1 MDTSASFWQGE
12 RVRLRAIE
20 PSDWEAY
27 FAWDQD
33 DEQARGVS
41 NIPFPQSAEAVR
53 QWAQQEAT
61 RKPEGDAFRFVIENE
76 AGEVVGDLTTHD
88 CDARVGSFSYG
99 ITIRR
104 EYRRNGYA
112 AEAIALVLRYYF
124 QELRYQK
131 ATVSVYSFN
140 EASARLHESLGFQ
153 LEGRIRRTVFTN
165 GQHSDELVYGITAE
179 EFSGGDRR
187 WVTRSPGG
195 RENDVSTPRHPHP
208 ATLPPRAKRVITLS
222 P

>member
-1 MDTSASFWQGE
+1 MGTNTSIWQGE

-20 PSDWEAY
+20 PDDWAVY
-27 FAWDQD
+27 FAWNQD
-33 DEQARGVS
+33 DEQARSVS

-61 RKPEGDAFRFVIENE
+61 RKPEEDAFRFVIENE
-76 AGEVVGDLTTHD
+76 TGEVVGDLTTHH

-104 EYRRNGYA
+104 ERRRNGYA

-124 QELRYQK
+124 RELRYQK

-153 LEGRIRRTVFTN
+153 LEGRIRRTVFTD
-165 GQHSDELVYGITAE
+165 GQHCDELVYGITAE
-179 EFSGGDRR
+179 EFTEGSSDR
-187 WVTRSPGG
+187 VMG
-195 RENDVSTPRHPHP
+195 
-208 ATLPPRAKRVITLS
+208 
-222 P
+222 

>member
-1 MDTSASFWQGE
+1 MDTGASIWQGE

-27 FAWDQD
+27 FAWNQD

-53 QWAQQEAT
+53 QWAQQEAV

-76 AGEVVGDLTTHD
+76 TGEVVGDLTTHN
-88 CDARVGSFSYG
+88 CDARVGSLSYG

-104 EYRRNGYA
+104 EHRRCGYA
-112 AEAIALVLRYYF
+112 FEAITLVLRYYF
-124 QELRYQK
+124 RELRYQK
-131 ATVSVYSFN
+131 ATVTVYSFN

-153 LEGRIRRTVFTN
+153 LEGRIRRTVFTG
-165 GQHSDELVYGITAE
+165 GQHFDELVYGVTSE
-179 EFSGGDRR
+179 EFAARDEGHRARRGCRGHTVSG
-187 WVTRSPGG
+187 
-195 RENDVSTPRHPHP
+195 
-208 ATLPPRAKRVITLS
+208 
-222 P
+222 

>member
-1 MDTSASFWQGE
+1 MDASASIWQGE

-27 FAWDQD
+27 FAWNQD
-33 DEQARGVS
+33 DEQARSVS

-61 RKPEGDAFRFVIENE
+61 SKREGDAFRFVIENE
-76 AGEVVGDLTTHD
+76 TGEVVGDLTTHH

-104 EYRRNGYA
+104 EHRRNGYA

-124 QELRYQK
+124 RELRYQK
-131 ATVSVYSFN
+131 ATVTVFSFN
-140 EASARLHESLGFQ
+140 EVSARLHEKLGFQ
-153 LEGRIRRTVFTN
+153 LEGRIRRTQFSD
-165 GQHSDELVYGITAE
+165 GALHDELIYGITAE
-179 EFSGGDRR
+179 EFAAGD
-187 WVTRSPGG
+187 G
-195 RENDVSTPRHPHP
+195 
-208 ATLPPRAKRVITLS
+208 
-222 P
+222 

>member
-1 MDTSASFWQGE
+1 MHTSASIWQGE

-27 FAWDQD
+27 FAWNQD

-41 NIPFPQSAEAVR
+41 NIPFPQSADAVR

-76 AGEVVGDLTTHD
+76 AGEVVGDLTTHH

-99 ITIRR
+99 ITVRR
-104 EYRRNGYA
+104 EHRRLGYA
-112 AEAIALVLRYYF
+112 IEAIALALRYYF
-124 QELRYQK
+124 RELRYQK
-131 ATVSVYSFN
+131 ATVSIYSFN

-153 LEGRIRRTVFTN
+153 LEGRIRRTVFTE
-165 GQHSDELVYGITAE
+165 GQHFDELVYGLTAE
-179 EFSGGDRR
+179 EFAAGGG
-187 WVTRSPGG
+187 TRVMG
-195 RENDVSTPRHPHP
+195 
-208 ATLPPRAKRVITLS
+208 
-222 P
+222 

>member
-1 MDTSASFWQGE
+1 M
-12 RVRLRAIE
+12 RLRAIE
-20 PSDWEAY
+20 PSDWEVY
-27 FAWDQD
+27 FAWNQD

-76 AGEVVGDLTTHD
+76 TGEVVGDLTTHN

-104 EYRRNGYA
+104 EHRRNGYA

-124 QELRYQK
+124 RELRYQK
-131 ATVSVYSFN
+131 ATVTVYSFN
-140 EASARLHESLGFQ
+140 EA
-153 LEGRIRRTVFTN
+153 
-165 GQHSDELVYGITAE
+165 
-179 EFSGGDRR
+179 
-187 WVTRSPGG
+187 
-195 RENDVSTPRHPHP
+195 
-208 ATLPPRAKRVITLS
+208 PRASMSRSASNWRDASGALS
-222 P
+222 FTDGSTARRANLRHHG